1 MCKPNFFVIGA
12 GRSGTTSLYNYL
24 KQHPDV
30 FMSPIKETNFFAYE
44 GENMEFRSVMRF
56 PVVTTE
62 AYLALYHGVSKEK
75 AVGEAS
81 PLYLHSRY
89 AAERIREFCPEAKL
103 IAILR
108 HPVDRAHSSFH
119 LHLRDGDEKRTFAEA
134 VRREREGIEDAS
146 LTFGQRNYLRFGR
159 YSRYLSIYFE
169 LFEREQIEVYLFDD
183 LAANPLTLMRNVF
196 GFLEVDATFAPD
208 VSLRHNAAGVPESR
222 FWQLLVTKN
231 SFTRMLRKL
240 LPVRAHNSA
249 LEIQAAARSRHF
261 AKPKLSEELRHELNK
276 FYRDDILKLQD
287 LIQRDLS
294 PWLK

>member
-1 MCKPNFFVIGA
+1 MKKPNFFVIGA
-12 GRSGTTSLYNYL
+12 ARSGTTSLYNYL

-44 GENMEFRSVMRF
+44 GEDMEFRSVIRF
-56 PVVTTE
+56 PVVTAD
-62 AYLALYHGVSKEK
+62 AYLALFQGASKEK

-89 AAERIREFCPEAKL
+89 AAEGIREFCPEAKL

-108 HPVDRAHSSFH
+108 HPVDRAYSNFH
-119 LHLRDGDEKRTFAEA
+119 LHLKAGEETRSFEKAIWQEQQ
-134 VRREREGIEDAS
+134 GIADAS
-146 LTFGQRNYLRFGR
+146 LRFGQRNYLRFGC
-159 YSRYLSIYFE
+159 YSRYLSTYFQ
-169 LFEREQIEVYLFDD
+169 LFERRQIEVYLFDD
-183 LAANPLTLMRNVF
+183 LAANPLALMLKLF

-208 VSLRHNAAGVPESR
+208 VSLRHNAAGSPENR

-240 LPVRAHNSA
+240 LPAWARPHA
-249 LEIQAAARSRHF
+249 LSIQDAAQRKHLVKA
-261 AKPKLSEELRHELNK
+261 KLSDELRRELTG

-294 PWLK
+294 PWLN